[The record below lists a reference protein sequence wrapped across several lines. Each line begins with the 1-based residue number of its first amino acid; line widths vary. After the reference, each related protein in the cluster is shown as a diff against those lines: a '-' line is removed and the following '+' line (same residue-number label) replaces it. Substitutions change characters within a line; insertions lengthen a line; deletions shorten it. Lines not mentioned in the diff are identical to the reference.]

1 VGTIVWVV
9 VLVLLVAGVFY
20 LVSQSNARKAR
31 ELDDA
36 KAEARRWVERLG
48 GQVMSLTGSNAAST
62 QALAD
67 ASERFTAAGSQME
80 QARTIPQA
88 RLVTETAMEGL
99 HYVRA
104 AREAMGMDPG
114 PALPENA
121 GQKQAGA
128 VSEDRQVTVEGHQ
141 YAASPHSGSGTPYY
155 YPAGMVAGRPVPR
168 GWYSEPW
175 WKPALVAGAWGVG
188 TFLLM
193 DAMFSGMHGIGDYG
207 MADMGAA
214 DLGGGDFGGDFAGDF
229 GGADMGD
236 AGGFDFGDMG
246 GFDF

>member
-1 VGTIVWVV
+1 MGTVVWVV

-48 GQVMSLTGSNAAST
+48 GQVMSLTGTNSAST

-114 PALPENA
+114 PALPESA
-121 GQKQAGA
+121 GQRQAGA
-128 VSEDRQVTVEGHQ
+128 VSEDRQVSVEGHQ
-141 YAASPHSGSGTPYY
+141 YAASPQSGAGTPYY
-155 YPAGMVAGRPVPR
+155 YPGGMVAGRPVPR

-193 DAMFSGMHGIGDYG
+193 DAMFSGMHGVGDYG
-207 MADMGAA
+207 MADMGMG
-214 DLGGGDFGGDFAGDF
+214 DMGGA
-229 GGADMGD
+229 ADMGD

-246 GFDF
+246 GGFDF

>member
-9 VLVLLVAGVFY
+9 VLVLLVAGAFY

-88 RLVTETAMEGL
+88 RLVTQTAMEGL

-104 AREAMGMDPG
+104 AREAMDMDPG
-114 PALPENA
+114 PALPEIA

-155 YPAGMVAGRPVPR
+155 YPGGMVAGRPVPR

-207 MADMGAA
+207 MGDMGMGDMGMGDMGSGDMGGAA
-214 DLGGGDFGGDFAGDF
+214 DV
-229 GGADMGD
+229 GD

>member
-1 VGTIVWVV
+1 MGTVVWIV
-9 VLVLLVAGVFY
+9 VLVLLIAGVFY

-48 GQVMSLTGSNAAST
+48 GQVMSLTGSNSAST

-88 RLVTETAMEGL
+88 KLVTETAMEGL

-114 PALPENA
+114 PALPESA

-128 VSEDRQVTVEGHQ
+128 VSEDRQVSVEGHQ
-141 YAASPHSGSGTPYY
+141 YAASPHSGQGTPYY
-155 YPAGMVAGRPVPR
+155 YPGGMVAGRPVPR

-193 DAMFSGMHGIGDYG
+193 DAMFSGMHGVGDYG
-207 MADMGAA
+207 MGDMGM
-214 DLGGGDFGGDFAGDF
+214 GDAGMGDVGMGDV

-236 AGGFDFGDMG
+236 TGGFDFGDMG
-246 GFDF
+246 GGFDF